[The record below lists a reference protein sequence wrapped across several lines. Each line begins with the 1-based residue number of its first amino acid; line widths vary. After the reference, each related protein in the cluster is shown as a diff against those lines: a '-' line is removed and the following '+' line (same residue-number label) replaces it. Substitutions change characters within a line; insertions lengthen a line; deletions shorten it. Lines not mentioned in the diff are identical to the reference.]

1 MSVVLPRVDTSYAL
15 LGGSVLDRLIRLI
28 PEASKFLTVG
38 AFAYVIDTGLFNLL
52 RYVGENPLLADKPLT
67 AKILSASAA
76 TLFAYVGNKQ
86 WTYAS
91 RTGRGVGQEL
101 ILFFLLNAVAM
112 AIAVLCLYISHYLLQ
127 LTSPL
132 ADNIAANVVG
142 VGLGTLFRFVTYRKW
157 VFVR

>member
-1 MSVVLPRVDTSYAL
+1 MTYDG
-15 LGGSVLDRLIRLI
+15 LGGLMLQRLIRLL

-38 AFAYVIDTGLFNLL
+38 AVAYVIDTGLFNLL
-52 RYVGENPLLADKPLT
+52 RYVGETPLLADKPLT
-67 AKILSASAA
+67 AKIISASTA
-76 TLFAYVGNKQ
+76 TLFAYFGNKQ

-91 RTGRGVGQEL
+91 RTGRKVTQEIL
-101 ILFFLLNAVAM
+101 LFFLLNAIAM
-112 AIAVLCLYISHYLLQ
+112 AIAVICLFISHYVLQ
-127 LTSPL
+127 LTTPL

>member
-1 MSVVLPRVDTSYAL
+1 VIQ
-15 LGGSVLDRLIRLI
+15 RLIRLV

-38 AFAYVIDTGLFNLL
+38 GFAYIIDTGLFNVL
-52 RYVGENPLLADKPLT
+52 RYVGDNPLLSDKPLT
-67 AKILSASAA
+67 AKIISATAA
-76 TLFAYVGNKQ
+76 TLFAYFGNKQ

-91 RTGRGVGQEL
+91 RTGRKMSQE
-101 ILFFLLNAVAM
+101 IVLFFILNAVAM
-112 AIAVLCLYISHYLLQ
+112 GIAVLCLFISHYILDF
-127 LTSPL
+127 TSPL

>member
-1 MSVVLPRVDTSYAL
+1 MIQ
-15 LGGSVLDRLIRLI
+15 RLIRLI

-38 AFAYVIDTGLFNLL
+38 GFAYIIDTGLFNIL
-52 RYVGENPLLADKPLT
+52 RYVGDNPLLADKPLT
-67 AKILSASAA
+67 AKIISATAA
-76 TLFAYVGNKQ
+76 TFFAYFGNKQ

-91 RTGRGVGQEL
+91 RTGRKMSQEL
-101 ILFFLLNAVAM
+101 VLFFILNAVAM
-112 AIAVLCLYISHYLLQ
+112 GIAVLCLFISHYILDF
-127 LTSPL
+127 TTPL

>member
-1 MSVVLPRVDTSYAL
+1 MLK
-15 LGGSVLDRLIRLI
+15 RLIGLI

-38 AFAYVIDTGLFNLL
+38 GFAYLVDTGLFNFL
-52 RYVGENPLLADKPLT
+52 RYAGQDPLLADKPLT
-67 AKILSASAA
+67 AKIVSASIA
-76 TLFAYVGNKQ
+76 TLFAYFGNKQ

-91 RTGRGVGQEL
+91 RTGRKVSQE
-101 ILFFLLNAVAM
+101 IFLFFVLNGVAM
-112 AIAVLCLYISHYLLQ
+112 AIAVLCLFVSHYVLQ
-127 LTSPL
+127 FTSPL

>member
-1 MSVVLPRVDTSYAL
+1 MLK
-15 LGGSVLDRLIRLI
+15 RLIGLI

-38 AFAYVIDTGLFNLL
+38 GFAYLIDTGLFNFL
-52 RYVGENPLLADKPLT
+52 RYAGQDPLLADKPLT
-67 AKILSASAA
+67 AKIVSASIA
-76 TLFAYVGNKQ
+76 TLFAYFGNKQ

-91 RTGRGVGQEL
+91 RTGRKVSQE
-101 ILFFLLNAVAM
+101 IFLFFVLNGVAM
-112 AIAVLCLYISHYLLQ
+112 AIAVLCLFVSHYVLQ
-127 LTSPL
+127 FTSPL

>member
-1 MSVVLPRVDTSYAL
+1 MLK
-15 LGGSVLDRLIRLI
+15 RLIGLI

-38 AFAYVIDTGLFNLL
+38 GFAYLIDTGLFNFL
-52 RYVGENPLLADKPLT
+52 RYAGPDPLLADKPLT
-67 AKILSASAA
+67 AKIVSASIA
-76 TLFAYVGNKQ
+76 TLFAYFGNKQ

-91 RTGRGVGQEL
+91 RTGRKVSQEMF
-101 ILFFLLNAVAM
+101 LFFVLNGVAM
-112 AIAVLCLYISHYLLQ
+112 AIAVLCLFVSHYVLQ
-127 LTSPL
+127 FTSPL